1 MGPGD
6 LQELMQ
12 ELTPNADADE
22 AADEQAQHGPG
33 APFIRSRRSAAVLV
47 ATETGDDAG
56 VYLVE
61 PTACSQGAAGLGVG
75 IIQTAD
81 FITPP
86 FDDPE
91 GYGQI
96 AAANALSDVY
106 AMGGRPI
113 SALNLC
119 VFPAGLDKLAARA
132 ILHGAQTKLREAGA
146 ELLGGHTVRGPEL
159 LFGLSVNGVVA
170 PERIWRNVGA
180 RPGDVLLLT
189 KPLGSGLVVSGT
201 RKGLVAEPDRLACR
215 SGMSE
220 LNRRAAQVLA
230 AAEVHA
236 ATDVTGFGLCGHAL
250 GMTRLGDVTLEV
262 TAAALPVY
270 PGALALA
277 AQGVT
282 CGGAKNNRRA
292 YKERIEIRG
301 ALSAAYEELLF
312 DPQTSGG
319 LLCALP
325 ESDAAAALTALREAG
340 VPACRIGAVRPRGTA
355 ALVVYGDAGP
365 PG

>member
-6 LQELMQ
+6 LQELME
-12 ELTPNADADE
+12 ELTPAADAE
-22 AADEQAQHGPG
+22 ANAEGPSG
-33 APFIRSRRSAAVLV
+33 PASSTPFLRTRRSAAVLV

-61 PTACSQGAAGLGVG
+61 PAPAQGAAGIG

-119 VFPAGLDKLAARA
+119 VFPPGLAKVAARL
-132 ILHGAQTKLREAGA
+132 ILHGALGKLREAGA

-180 RPGDVLLLT
+180 RPGDALLLT
-189 KPLGSGLVVSGT
+189 KPLGSGLVVSGA
-201 RKGLVAEPDRLACR
+201 RRGLVAEADRLVCR
-215 SGMSE
+215 SGMSA
-220 LNRRAAQVLA
+220 LNRRAAEVLGA
-230 AAEVHA
+230 VTVHA

-250 GMTRLGDVTLEV
+250 GMTRLGDVTLAL

-292 YKERIEIRG
+292 YRARIEVRG
-301 ALSAAYEELLF
+301 TLSPAYEELIF

-325 ESDAAAALTALREAG
+325 ESDAAAALTALQQAG
-340 VPACRIGAVRPRGTA
+340 VPACRIGEVRPRGSA
-355 ALVVYGDAGP
+355 ALIVYGESGHAG
-365 PG
+365 

>member
-6 LQELMQ
+6 LQELMGGI
-12 ELTPNADADE
+12 TPTESEADALV
-22 AADEQAQHGPG
+22 
-33 APFIRSRRSAAVLV
+33 RRRSPAVLV

-61 PTACSQGAAGLGVG
+61 PPAAGAGSPGGATG
-75 IIQTAD
+75 IGIVQTAD

-91 GYGQI
+91 AYGQI

-119 VFPAGLDKLAARA
+119 VFPPGLATAAARA
-132 ILHGAQTKLREAGA
+132 ILQGAHAKLREAGA

-159 LFGLSVNGVVA
+159 LFGLSVTGVVA
-170 PERIWRNVGA
+170 PDRIWRNVGA

-189 KPLGSGLVVSGT
+189 KPLGSGLVVTGS
-201 RKGLVAEPDRLACR
+201 RRGLCSAAEREACR
-215 SGMSE
+215 SGMAT
-220 LNRRAAQVLA
+220 LNRRAAELLA
-230 AAEVHA
+230 TAEVHA
-236 ATDVTGFGLCGHAL
+236 ATDVTGFGLIGHAL
-250 GMTRLGDVTLEV
+250 GMTRLGDVTLAV

-270 PGALALA
+270 PGALLLA

-292 YKERIEIRG
+292 YKDRIEVRG
-301 ALSAAYEELLF
+301 ALSPAYEELLF

-325 ESDAAAALTALREAG
+325 EPAATAALVALREAG
-340 VPACRIGAVRPRGTA
+340 LAACCIGEVRPREASDSA
-355 ALVVYGDAGP
+355 ALIVYGEHA
-365 PG
+365 PGR